1 MSSLG
6 IHFFSSSIMPSLL
19 KEVRN
24 PKAKVD
30 RSECT
35 LMVRKEDLIPG
46 SSLLFVSVPSLAT
59 AGDLI

>member
-1 MSSLG
+1 
-6 IHFFSSSIMPSLL
+6 MPSLL